1 MLYFCS
7 WYFFNKPWKLGTVM
21 TEWSQ
26 DQGAQK
32 EKDHADEQPAPS
44 STRHQ
49 DWDHLQ
55 GLKNECIRRPWR
67 GHWIRWISTAQK
79 HVHMN
84 SIGHRTPHRWAI
96 GRWGVGRESTQIY
109 AFVLNSSSCVP
120 LTIIFKVEDGWQMT
134 MVSSGFPRKSC
145 KRYWPRPERVF
156 NFFSTRTCPR
166 KNKPRNHETE
176 VCSGCVC
183 VWDRERVCIE
193 PAKFMVDI
201 RYDHVH
207 LHKCVDMDCRCG
219 FASGFWLRSY
229 MERCYFAASIT
240 SHIKVRSKI
249 SKVVNSSVCHAGFL
263 WISI

>member
-7 WYFFNKPWKLGTVM
+7 WCFFNKPWKLDTVM

-32 EKDHADEQPAPS
+32 EKDHANEQPAPS

-55 GLKNECIRRPWR
+55 GLKDECIRRPWR

-84 SIGHRTPHRWAI
+84 SIGDRTPHRWAI

-120 LTIIFKVEDGWQMT
+120 LTIIFKVEDGRQMT

-145 KRYWPRPERVF
+145 KRFWPQPERVF
-156 NFFSTRTCPR
+156 SCFSHQDMPKEEQASEPRDRGVLWLCVRVRSRKSVHWTC
-166 KNKPRNHETE
+166 KVHGWYSIWSCTFAKMCWHGL
-176 VCSGCVC
+176 SL
-183 VWDRERVCIE
+183 WIREWVLIT
-193 PAKFMVDI
+193 FLYGGI
-201 RYDHVH
+201 HH
-207 LHKCVDMDCRCG
+207 
-219 FASGFWLRSY
+219 
-229 MERCYFAASIT
+229 CYFAASIT
-240 SHIKVRSKI
+240 SRCALK
-249 SKVVNSSVCHAGFL
+249 SVK
-263 WISI
+263 W